1 MKRHGLTLIELLASL
16 VILSMLAG
24 ATVPMLRSLA
34 AEGHEDPSADRE
46 QITELVDQ
54 WLEEMTQGLIPI
66 EVGQSWTIDPTDSG
80 SPTIRISAHE
90 AQPIGDAGDS
100 AAVWLVFDAGDLQ
113 LVRHYQWELGRQEDG
128 AQ

>member
-34 AEGHEDPSADRE
+34 SDGQEGLSVDRGL
-46 QITELVDQ
+46 ITEFVDQ
-54 WLEEMTQGLIPI
+54 WLTEMTQGLIPI
-66 EVGQSWTIDPTDSG
+66 EAGQSWTIDPTDTG

-90 AQPIGDAGDS
+90 AQPVGDTGDS
-100 AAVWLVFDAGDLQ
+100 AAVWLVFDAGQ
-113 LVRHYQWELGRQEDG
+113 LYFVRHHQWELSPPEDD
-128 AQ
+128 AP